1 MAHQESKREIKTQTV
16 ELSVGDGTQ
25 MRAYVGQPLQASSSA
40 KKNPAILVFQEAF
53 GVNKHIRDVVHDF
66 AQSGFVAIAP
76 ELFHRT
82 AAPGFEDPN
91 YNFPLVMPHY
101 QAVTP
106 KTIEADAKACYDWLK
121 SQSHVDIAQLAS
133 IGFCMGGK
141 SSYVANASI
150 PMAAA
155 VSFYGGGIAPDLL
168 HLAEKQKAPLL
179 LVWGGL
185 DKHIP
190 FEQTRAID
198 DALTKAGKTFVTV
211 TFGDADH
218 AFSNNDRPAAFQPRA
233 THQAM
238 QLTRAFLQDHLRLS

>member
-1 MAHQESKREIKTQTV
+1 MAHQESKREIQT
-16 ELSVGDGTQ
+16 ETISLTVGDGSQ
-25 MRAYVGQPLQASSSA
+25 MRAYVARPQPISGVIQ
-40 KKNPAILVFQEAF
+40 KCPAIIVFQEAF

-82 AAPGFEDPN
+82 ASPGFEDPN
-91 YNFPLVMPHY
+91 YNFPMVMPHY

-106 KTIEADAKACYDWLK
+106 QTIEADAKACYDWLK
-121 SQSHVDIAQLAS
+121 SQNNVNIAQLAS

-141 SSYVANASI
+141 SSYVANSVL

-168 HLAEKQKAPLL
+168 HLAEKQKAPIL

-190 FEQTRAID
+190 FEQTRAVD

-211 TFGDADH
+211 TFADADH
-218 AFSNNDRPAAFQPRA
+218 AFSNNDRPSFQPRA

-238 QLTRAFLQDHLRLS
+238 TLTKAFLHDHLRL